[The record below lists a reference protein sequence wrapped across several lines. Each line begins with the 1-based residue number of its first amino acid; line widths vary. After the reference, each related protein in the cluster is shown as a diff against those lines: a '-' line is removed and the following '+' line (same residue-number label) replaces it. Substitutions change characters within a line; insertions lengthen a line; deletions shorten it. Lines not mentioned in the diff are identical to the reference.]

1 MKTTGF
7 TLIELMVVMFIIGLT
22 LALVQ
27 VNLMPSDSAQLQ
39 DEADRLM
46 TVLGAVQDEVAASG
60 RGMALEITDDGYRL
74 LQHQGKIWQLLQVS
88 PFAAHRFAEG
98 LRWGERL
105 FDGKPLSVGQR
116 ALWRPGAP
124 PPELSLK
131 LIALDQSER
140 QLVLDP
146 LGRLR
151 LAEPASGAQ

>member
-1 MKTTGF
+1 MKTSGF

-39 DEADRLM
+39 DESARLM

-60 RGMALEITDDGYRL
+60 RGMALEITDDGYRFY
-74 LQHQGKIWQLLQVS
+74 QRKSAGWESVEIS
-88 PFAAHRFAEG
+88 PFAAHHFAQG
-98 LRWGERL
+98 VRWGERRL
-105 FDGKPLSVGQR
+105 DGQPLVVKQR
-116 ALWRPGAP
+116 AIWSPGVP

-146 LGRLR
+146 LGRLH
-151 LAEPASGAQ
+151 LAEPASGAH